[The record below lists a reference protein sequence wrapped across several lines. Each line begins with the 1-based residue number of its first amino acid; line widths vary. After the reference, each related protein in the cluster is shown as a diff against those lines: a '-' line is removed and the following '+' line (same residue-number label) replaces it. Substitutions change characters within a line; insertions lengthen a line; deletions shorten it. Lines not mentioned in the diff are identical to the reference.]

1 MPAESKAAREIQGT
15 WSNGSFRETTGGGVY
30 GHPVQYLGMF
40 YWEVFLV
47 FPAFQLNWD
56 RVAGLEGGVPG

>member
-1 MPAESKAAREIQGT
+1 M
-15 WSNGSFRETTGGGVY
+15 Y